1 MLFETDKK
9 ESFQSRKTRIVFN
22 ILPVYRGTRA
32 KLKFV
37 SADWKEVH
45 IYLPLNRSTRNIA
58 GSVFGGSIYSSIDP
72 VYMFML
78 IKILGNKYV
87 IWDKGAQINFIRPAR
102 TSLKTKLLLTD
113 AMIEKIKV
121 DVFSANEITI
131 DLPLDYL
138 DENNKVCTRI
148 TKTIYI
154 ADKDHYS
161 EKRKLKGHSGEY
173 KLKVW

>member
-9 ESFQSRKTRIVFN
+9 ESFNSRKTRIVFN

-37 SADWKEVH
+37 SSDWQEVH
-45 IYLPLNRSTRNIA
+45 IFLPLSRLTRNIA

-78 IKILGNKYV
+78 IKTLGEKFV
-87 IWDKGAQINFIRPAR
+87 VWDKGAQINFIRPAR
-102 TSLKTKLLLTD
+102 TSLKTKLFLSNET
-113 AMIEKIKV
+113 IEKIKA
-121 DVFSANEITI
+121 DVLSNKEIII
-131 DLPLDYL
+131 DLPLEYL
-138 DENNKVCTRI
+138 DDNNKVCARI
-148 TKTIYI
+148 TKIIYI

-161 EKRKLKGHSGEY
+161 EKRRFKGHSGEY